1 MAITIALVIYS
12 SVSIGYTI
20 ALAQNSTNSTR
31 TDDYAENL
39 NSIFST
45 ILTFAISLGAFIY
58 TKFIAG
64 RKDEENYA
72 FFKSGL
78 GFLNLLKDKEQ
89 TIHESNKMT
98 FKLFETVDPRI
109 FDKIL
114 EKYPL
119 AKLEV
124 TKAKIAAITDRIQSL
139 TQILNG
145 SDGNKLS
152 TAETKK
158 IKDEIASLVKQE
170 QEINTDIGVRSS
182 NTDGVSPIP

>member
-1 MAITIALVIYS
+1 MAITMALMIYS

-20 ALAQNSTNSTR
+20 ALAQNATNSTR
-31 TDDYAENL
+31 TDVYADNM

-45 ILTFAISLGAFIY
+45 ILSFAISLGAFIY

-64 RKDEENYA
+64 RKDEESFA

-98 FKLFETVDPRI
+98 FKLFETIDPMI
-109 FDKIL
+109 FDKIT
-114 EKYPL
+114 EIYPL

-124 TKAKIAAITDRIQSL
+124 TKAKIAAITEKIQAL
-139 TQILNG
+139 TSVLNS
-145 SDGNKLS
+145 SDGKKLN
-152 TAETKK
+152 TEETKK
-158 IKDEIASLVKQE
+158 IKEEIASLVKQE
-170 QEINTDIGVRSS
+170 QEINVDKGVRSS